1 MTTASVTVRQRN
13 QAMECFKMIAAVL
26 VVILHVPFPGKWGG
40 IVTCLANFAVPV
52 FFAITGY
59 FN

>member
-26 VVILHVPFPGKWGG
+26 VVILHVPFPGKWGE
-40 IVTCLANFAVPV
+40 L
-52 FFAITGY
+52 
-59 FN
+59 